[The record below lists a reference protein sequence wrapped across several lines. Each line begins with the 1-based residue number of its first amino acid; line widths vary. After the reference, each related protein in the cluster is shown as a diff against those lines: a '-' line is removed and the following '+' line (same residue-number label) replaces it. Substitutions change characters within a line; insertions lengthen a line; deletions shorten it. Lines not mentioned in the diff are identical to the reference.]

1 MGFEIIFENL
11 KETTDYVSIISLIT
25 SIISLII
32 STIVSK
38 KINRQN
44 LNAVYFNKIFDSILI
59 DELPKSLE
67 KIRYINSTFV
77 DDNDS
82 LENTITNLYDKIT
95 FFKYKNLKF
104 YKLLEAKIIIVD
116 DFLVQ
121 YHGFMC
127 TQREFKKFKDEIDSS
142 VREIYYL
149 IEKEY
154 CK

>member
-25 SIISLII
+25 SIISIII

-67 KIRYINSTFV
+67 KIRYIN
-77 DDNDS
+77 
-82 LENTITNLYDKIT
+82 Y
-95 FFKYKNLKF
+95 
-104 YKLLEAKIIIVD
+104 
-116 DFLVQ
+116 
-121 YHGFMC
+121 M
-127 TQREFKKFKDEIDSS
+127 SS
-142 VREIYYL
+142 NQAIL
-149 IEKEY
+149 
-154 CK
+154 